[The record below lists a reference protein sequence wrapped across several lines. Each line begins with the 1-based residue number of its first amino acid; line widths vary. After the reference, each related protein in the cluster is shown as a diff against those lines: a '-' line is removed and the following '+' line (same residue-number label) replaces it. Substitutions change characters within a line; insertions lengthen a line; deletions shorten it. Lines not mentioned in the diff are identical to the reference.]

1 MTSHDVDAPLAR
13 LDSALAR
20 AEGRRD
26 ALTARVAG
34 LTQEVEL
41 AKGRLALKSEIE
53 ALIEDV
59 HNTTNRRNLAAFETL
74 LSALVQEVLPGEKP
88 VSLQLST
95 ERGLASLDICVVR
108 PDGTLE
114 DVLEDNGGAL
124 TNVVGMA
131 LRLIRVL
138 ISANAASGPFRCVR
152 SPPVEAEAVR
162 VSVPYLCPRTG
173 ASSEGLPSA
182 PPWSAASRPP
192 PGPRHAWCRS

>member
-13 LDSALAR
+13 LDAALAR

-26 ALTARVAG
+26 ALTARAAG

-88 VSLQLST
+88 VSLQLSPSAGSHPST
-95 ERGLASLDICVVR
+95 SAWFARTGRSKTCWRTMAARSPTWSGWPCASL
-108 PDGTLE
+108 
-114 DVLEDNGGAL
+114 
-124 TNVVGMA
+124 
-131 LRLIRVL
+131 
-138 ISANAASGPFRCVR
+138 
-152 SPPVEAEAVR
+152 
-162 VSVPYLCPRTG
+162 
-173 ASSEGLPSA
+173 
-182 PPWSAASRPP
+182 PW
-192 PGPRHAWCRS
+192 